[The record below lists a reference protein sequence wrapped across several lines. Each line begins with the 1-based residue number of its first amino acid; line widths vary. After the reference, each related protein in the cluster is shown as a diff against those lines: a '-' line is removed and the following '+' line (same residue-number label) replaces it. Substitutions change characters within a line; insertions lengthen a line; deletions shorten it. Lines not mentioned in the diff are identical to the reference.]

1 MKHFIHTDSAL
12 CLLFCFAEQGM
23 VAASTWVMIQIGKS
37 VGEPGTAV
45 FWVLVFMAVL
55 LAVFVPKYGYDR
67 FLLRAKYRT
76 QGNYILA
83 FGKYLSS
90 GAVEPADAGHDR
102 TGLGRRGKEA
112 AGILHGIRS
121 CHDGEFCSG
130 IRPVNLASFV
140 L

>member
-83 FGKYLSS
+83 FEQSLEGKPYLFF
-90 GAVEPADAGHDR
+90 DAILDGSIDKAP
-102 TGLGRRGKEA
+102 TKEIGRA
-112 AGILHGIRS
+112 H
-121 CHDGEFCSG
+121 
-130 IRPVNLASFV
+130 V
-140 L
+140 